1 MDTFDADDVARLR
14 VALGRIARRLDRQ
27 SRHQRIRRPA
37 GAPTP
42 GDRTPDAP
50 NPGCQNPGVEN
61 PGGENPGVENPGG
74 DALTPTQASVLA
86 TVAREGPLRIS
97 ELAEIEGVNPT
108 MLSRIVGKLE
118 DGGLLSRR
126 PDPADGRAA
135 RVEVTPAGDDLHR
148 RQRAERTALLT
159 ARLAR
164 MPDAAALL
172 AALPALES
180 LADELAES

>member
-1 MDTFDADDVARLR
+1 MGSFDADDIARLR
-14 VALGRIARRLDRQ
+14 VALGRIAHRLDRQ
-27 SRHQRIRRPA
+27 SRHQRIRAPRPA
-37 GAPTP
+37 GAATP
-42 GDRTPDAP
+42 GDRALDAP
-50 NPGCQNPGVEN
+50 NPGI
-61 PGGENPGVENPGG
+61 ENPGG

-86 TVAREGPLRIS
+86 TVAREGPVRIS

-118 DGGLLSRR
+118 DAGLLLRR

-135 RVEVTPAGDDLHR
+135 RVEVTPVGDDLHR

-159 ARLAR
+159 ARLTR

-180 LADELAES
+180 LAHELTES